1 MGSRKNIRNSKT
13 HLQKHTHNFI
23 KMFFNHPTMFET
35 PMFYQ
40 PRPVYSQRRP
50 DPRIRPR
57 TVYRRPQPE
66 RSFSFSPFIDDLN
79 DIYRYPT
86 ARQQTNENE
95 CNCENCRSRFQEQA
109 HKIGAESEL
118 ENLESR
124 LSPEISEV
132 NQVSENQDHSETESF
147 EAEKLPESPETNQ
160 KDSESEQSESENEVT
175 EEKIEDSQ
183 NYKAILEI
191 SKQSEAIQKD
201 LENTDWDCLDE
212 KQEMKKLRYAAENQY
227 KLIEKLDMVHPSNVE
242 ERNLRKNT
250 VKSIQKRLD
259 SLDKKL
265 N

>member
-1 MGSRKNIRNSKT
+1 MGISRKKNRNSKRHINT
-13 HLQKHTHNFI
+13 FITTTI

-40 PRPVYSQRRP
+40 PRPVYYQRRP
-50 DPRIRPR
+50 DPRLRPR

-66 RSFSFSPFIDDLN
+66 RSFNFSPFMNELD
-79 DIYRYPT
+79 DIYSYTP
-86 ARQQTNENE
+86 ASQQTNENE
-95 CNCENCRSRFQEQA
+95 CNCGNCRSRFQEQV
-109 HKIGAESEL
+109 HKMKPESET
-118 ENLESR
+118 ESLESR
-124 LSPEISEV
+124 ILPETPEV
-132 NQVSENQDHSETESF
+132 NQVSENETDSF
-147 EAEKLPESPETNQ
+147 EAEELPESPETNQ

-183 NYKAILEI
+183 NYKTIIDI
-191 SKQSEAIQKD
+191 SKQSRAIQTD

-227 KLIEKLDMVHPSNVE
+227 KLIEKLDMIHTSNIE
-242 ERNLRKNT
+242 ERNLRKST
-250 VKSIQKRLD
+250 VKSIQRRLD

>member
-1 MGSRKNIRNSKT
+1 MGKYIHHS
-13 HLQKHTHNFI
+13 I

-40 PRPVYSQRRP
+40 PRPVYYQRRQ

-66 RSFSFSPFIDDLN
+66 RSFNFSPFFNELD
-79 DIYRYPT
+79 DIYSYAP

-95 CNCENCRSRFQEQA
+95 CNCGNCSSRSQEQVQ
-109 HKIGAESEL
+109 KIGAESEPDSY
-118 ENLESR
+118 ESK
-124 LSPEISEV
+124 LSPEAPEV
-132 NQVSENQDHSETESF
+132 NQVSENQEQSETDSF
-147 EAEKLPESPETNQ
+147 EAEELPESPETNQ
-160 KDSESEQSESENEVT
+160 KDSESEQLESENEVSQ
-175 EEKIEDSQ
+175 EKIEDSQ
-183 NYKAILEI
+183 NYKTIIEI
-191 SKQSEAIQKD
+191 SRQSEAIQKE

-227 KLIEKLDMVHPSNVE
+227 KLIEKLDMIRTENIE
-242 ERNLRKNT
+242 ERNLRKST

>member
-1 MGSRKNIRNSKT
+1 MGSQSKKYLKQQKT
-13 HLQKHTHNFI
+13 HKYINHSI

-40 PRPVYSQRRP
+40 PRPVYYQRRP

-66 RSFSFSPFIDDLN
+66 RSFSFSPFMNELN
-79 DIYRYPT
+79 DIYSYPP

-95 CNCENCRSRFQEQA
+95 CNCENCRSRFQEQV
-109 HKIGAESEL
+109 HKMESES
-118 ENLESR
+118 EPESLESR

-132 NQVSENQDHSETESF
+132 NQVSENQEHSETESF
-147 EAEKLPESPETNQ
+147 EAEKLPESPDTNQ
-160 KDSESEQSESENEVT
+160 KDPESEQSESENEVI

-183 NYKAILEI
+183 IYKTIAEI
-191 SKQSEAIQKD
+191 SKQSEAIQTD

-212 KQEMKKLRYAAENQY
+212 KQEIKKLRYAAENQY
-227 KLIEKLDMVHPSNVE
+227 KLIEKLDMICTENIE
-242 ERNLRKNT
+242 ERNLRKST
-250 VKSIQKRLD
+250 VKSIQTRLD